1 MIRDPQFFVLQLVVL
16 IFYIPV
22 LWIIWNRKR
31 QRRALNEFYR
41 AVLSIIKRNDNL
53 EDCIEQINIIYKKNS
68 ERYSY
73 VSDNYR
79 SVTDIMEDLLYR
91 LESYSAKRFKE
102 TVNVEFTDEDKEKVV
117 NIIKEMKRRQPYSSL
132 NSKHG
137 NLLNLLKTS
146 VDNNNKDLAQSTIQQ
161 LSDEIEILEGTVRSH
176 SKRNQISLVVS
187 AIGVVLTFVFG
198 LITVVQALRP

>member
-102 TVNVEFTDEDKEKVV
+102 TVNVEFTDEDIGEVV